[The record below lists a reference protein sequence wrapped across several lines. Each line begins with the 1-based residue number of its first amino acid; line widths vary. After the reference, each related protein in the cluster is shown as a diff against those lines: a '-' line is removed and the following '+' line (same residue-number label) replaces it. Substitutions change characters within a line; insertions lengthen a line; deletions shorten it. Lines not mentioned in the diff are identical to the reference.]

1 MDFDDW
7 YELFES
13 GSEDFR
19 SETRDELEEA
29 IENAPTDEARE
40 AAEDDLQEYLDGLED
55 YDGWFIFEQLKDNAV
70 SNDEWSRVQD
80 AYESLTGYR
89 HKQGRN

>member
-13 GSEDFR
+13 GVESFR

-29 IENAPTDEARE
+29 IENAPTEAARE
-40 AAEDDLQEYLDGLED
+40 AAEDDLQEYLDGLSD
-55 YDGWFIFEQLKDNAV
+55 YDGWFIFEQLKDNAGTA
-70 SNDEWSRVQD
+70 DEWTRVQD

-89 HKQGRN
+89 HKQGVN